1 MPAYQTIRELLSD
14 QVEGRPDAPCLLH
27 GDRCWSYAE
36 FAAEVETVAHAFA
49 ALPLRPGQKVA
60 ILLPNCP
67 EFLWTVFAMARTGG
81 VFVPLNTAQTAGELQ
96 YLLAHSEARC
106 LLTTDAFLPVIEGI
120 RGDCPELEHVVTLDS
135 GNGSDVMRWDEFIGA
150 TGGAPEPANV
160 SPEDMA
166 SIVYTSGTTDRPKG
180 VMLKHYA
187 FAFAPSHRARA
198 LGWTEDDRVLVVM
211 PLFHVNALCHM
222 TIAMMSVGGVVV
234 LMERFS
240 ASRFWDE
247 VKTHGVTTSS
257 IMQTIPRILLNL
269 PPDPSDADT
278 SLRQAVALLPPDV
291 HLEFERRFDVAAI
304 PSYSLTEDLLSV
316 LGPLETSG
324 RKLGSC
330 GVAIA
335 PEVHRLRICNEEGES
350 CGPGELGEIVKQS
363 PAVMMGY
370 YKNPEATAAALR
382 DGWLH
387 TGDLGYLD
395 EDGFLYFVDRKKDM
409 IKRGGENIASAEV
422 ERVLNSHP
430 LIAESAV
437 VAVADP
443 IRQEE
448 VKACIVLGGTAS
460 RKDLPPER
468 LWEFC
473 AENLAPF
480 KVPRYLDYR
489 RGLPKTPSSKV
500 QKNLL
505 REEGLAPGVADRQ
518 ATLSGR
524 PGLDPGSGRSAS
536 STP

>member
-1 MPAYQTIRELLSD
+1 MVGSFMIVYSTLSQLLSH
-14 QVEGRPDAPCLLH
+14 QVEERPDAPCLIH
-27 GDRCWSYAE
+27 EDMRWSYVE
-36 FAAEVETVAHAFA
+36 FAGEVERVARAFRT
-49 ALPLRPGQKVA
+49 LSLQPGQKVA
-60 ILLPNCP
+60 MLLPNCP

-81 VFVPLNTAQTAGELQ
+81 VFVPLNTAQTADELQ

-106 LLTTDAFLPVIEGI
+106 LLTTDAFLPVIAGI
-120 RGDCPELEHVVTLDS
+120 RADCPGLEHVVTLDS
-135 GNGSDVMRWDEFIGA
+135 GDGDGALGWNAFVQAAGS
-150 TGGAPEPANV
+150 APDLTEV
-160 SPEDMA
+160 SPDDLA
-166 SIVYTSGTTDRPKG
+166 SIIYTSGTTDRPKG

-198 LGWTEDDRVLVVM
+198 LGWMEDDKVMVVM

-222 TIAMMSVGGVVV
+222 TIAMMSVGGVAV
-234 LMERFS
+234 LKERFS
-240 ASRFWDE
+240 ASRFWND
-247 VKTHGVTTSS
+247 VRKHGVTTSS

-269 PPDPSDADT
+269 PTDPADADT
-278 SLRQAVALLPPDV
+278 PLRQVMALLPPDV
-291 HLEFERRFDVAAI
+291 HLEFERRFGVTAV

-316 LGPLETSG
+316 LGPLEASV

-335 PEVHRLRICNEEGES
+335 PDVHRLRICNEEGES
-350 CGPGELGEIVKQS
+350 CAPGELGEIVKQS

-382 DGWLH
+382 DGWLR

-409 IKRGGENIASAEV
+409 IKRSGENIASAEV

-430 LIAESAV
+430 LVAESAV
-437 VAVADP
+437 VAVDDP

-448 VKACIVLGGTAS
+448 VKACIVLAESAS
-460 RKDLPPER
+460 SDDLPPEQ

-473 AENLAPF
+473 AEHLAPF
-480 KVPRYLDYR
+480 KIPRYLDYR
-489 RGLPKTPSSKV
+489 PELPKTPSSKV

-505 REEGLAPGVADRQ
+505 REEGLAAGVVDRQ
-518 ATLSGR
+518 A
-524 PGLDPGSGRSAS
+524 P
-536 STP
+536 

>member
-150 TGGAPEPANV
+150 TGGGPEPANV
-160 SPEDMA
+160 SPEDLA
-166 SIVYTSGTTDRPKG
+166 SIIYTSGTTDRPKG

-198 LGWTEDDRVLVVM
+198 LGWTQDDRVLVVM

-234 LMERFS
+234 LKDRFS
-240 ASRFWDE
+240 ASRFWDD
-247 VKTHGVTTSS
+247 VRTHGVTTSS

-269 PPDPSDADT
+269 PPDPGGCGH
-278 SLRQAVALLPPDV
+278 AV
-291 HLEFERRFDVAAI
+291 
-304 PSYSLTEDLLSV
+304 
-316 LGPLETSG
+316 
-324 RKLGSC
+324 
-330 GVAIA
+330 
-335 PEVHRLRICNEEGES
+335 
-350 CGPGELGEIVKQS
+350 
-363 PAVMMGY
+363 
-370 YKNPEATAAALR
+370 EA
-382 DGWLH
+382 G
-387 TGDLGYLD
+387 
-395 EDGFLYFVDRKKDM
+395 
-409 IKRGGENIASAEV
+409 
-422 ERVLNSHP
+422 
-430 LIAESAV
+430 
-437 VAVADP
+437 
-443 IRQEE
+443 
-448 VKACIVLGGTAS
+448 GGTAAPGRPLGVRTAFRRCRHPVVQSHRRPAERS
-460 RKDLPPER
+460 RSVGGVRTEAREL
-468 LWEFC
+468 
-473 AENLAPF
+473 
-480 KVPRYLDYR
+480 R
-489 RGLPKTPSSKV
+489 RGH
-500 QKNLL
+500 
-505 REEGLAPGVADRQ
+505 
-518 ATLSGR
+518 R
-524 PGLDPGSGRSAS
+524 PGGAPVAHL
-536 STP
+536 

>member
-1 MPAYQTIRELLSD
+1 MTAYGTLCELLSD
-14 QVEGRPDAPCLLH
+14 QVDKRPDAPCLVH
-27 GDRCWSYAE
+27 RGRRWSYAG
-36 FAAEVETVAHAFA
+36 FTAEVEKVARALT
-49 ALPLRPGQKVA
+49 ALPLRAGQKMA
-60 ILLPNCP
+60 LLLPNCP

-81 VFVPLNTAQTAGELQ
+81 VFVPLNTAQTPGELK
-96 YLLAHSEARC
+96 YLLAHSEAHG
-106 LLTTDAFLPVIEGI
+106 LLTTDAFMPVIEGI
-120 RGDCPELEHVVTLDS
+120 RGDCPELKHVVALDAGS
-135 GNGSDVMRWDEFIGA
+135 GNGVTGWDEFIGA
-150 TGGAPEPANV
+150 AGRGPEPAEA
-160 SPEDMA
+160 SPEDLA
-166 SIVYTSGTTDRPKG
+166 SIIYTSGTTDRPKG

-198 LGWTEDDRVLVVM
+198 LGWTENDRVLVVM

-234 LMERFS
+234 LKERFS
-240 ASRFWDE
+240 ASRFWND
-247 VKTHGVTTSS
+247 VNTHGVTTSS

-269 PPDPSDADT
+269 PPDPADADT
-278 SLRQAVALLPPDV
+278 SLRQVMALLPPEV
-291 HLEFERRFDVAAI
+291 HLEFERRFGVAAI

-316 LGPLETSG
+316 LGPLETSR

-335 PEVHRLRICNEEGES
+335 PEAHRLRICNEEGES
-350 CGPGELGEIVKQS
+350 CGPGEVGEIVKRS

-409 IKRGGENIASAEV
+409 IKRSGENIASAEV
-422 ERVLNSHP
+422 ERVLSSHP
-430 LIAESAV
+430 LVAECAV

-443 IRQEE
+443 VRQEE
-448 VKACIVLGGTAS
+448 VKACIVLAEGAAPGE
-460 RKDLPPER
+460 LPPEQ
-468 LWEFC
+468 LWAFC
-473 AENLAPF
+473 GEHLAPF

-489 RGLPKTPSSKV
+489 RELPKTPSSKV

-505 REEGLAPGVADRQ
+505 REEGLASGPADRGERLDNQ
-518 ATLSGR
+518 AGNGR
-524 PGLDPGSGRSAS
+524 
-536 STP
+536 

>member
-1 MPAYQTIRELLSD
+1 MLAYQTIRELLSD
-14 QVEGRPDAPCLLH
+14 QVERRPDAPCLVH

-135 GNGSDVMRWDEFIGA
+135 GNGSDVMRWNEFIGA

-166 SIVYTSGTTDRPKG
+166 SIIYTSGTTDRPKG

-187 FAFAPSHRARA
+187 FALAPSHRARA
-198 LGWTEDDRVLVVM
+198 LGWTQDDRVLVVM

-222 TIAMMSVGGVVV
+222 TIAMMSTGGVVV
-234 LMERFS
+234 LKDRFS
-240 ASRFWDE
+240 ASRFWDD
-247 VKTHGVTTSS
+247 VRTHGVTTSS

-269 PPDPSDADT
+269 PPDPADADT
-278 SLRQAVALLPPDV
+278 PLRQVVALLPPDV

-304 PSYSLTEDLLSV
+304 PSYSLTEDLLSI

-350 CGPGELGEIVKQS
+350 CAPGELGEIVKQS

-382 DGWLH
+382 DGWLY

-448 VKACIVLGGTAS
+448 VKACIVLGPGGS
-460 RKDLPPER
+460 RETLPPEQV
-468 LWEFC
+468 WAFC
-473 AENLAPF
+473 AEHLAPF
-480 KVPRYLDYR
+480 KIPRYLDYR
-489 RGLPKTPSSKV
+489 QELPKTPSSKV

-505 REEGLAPGVADRQ
+505 REEGLCAGMVERQ
-518 ATLSGR
+518 AAER
-524 PGLDPGSGRSAS
+524 GS
-536 STP
+536 

>member
-14 QVEGRPDAPCLLH
+14 QVERRPGAPCLVH

-36 FAAEVETVAHAFA
+36 FAAEVETVAQAFA

-67 EFLWTVFAMARTGG
+67 EYLWTVFAMARTGG

-96 YLLAHSEARC
+96 YLLAHSEASC
-106 LLTTDAFLPVIEGI
+106 LLTTDAVMPVIEAI
-120 RGDCPELEHVVTLDS
+120 RGDCPDLEHVVTLDS
-135 GNGSDVMRWDEFIGA
+135 GSRKGAMSWNGFIGA
-150 TGGAPEPANV
+150 VRHGPELRQV
-160 SPEDMA
+160 SPEDLA
-166 SIVYTSGTTDRPKG
+166 SIIYTSGTTDRPKG
-180 VMLKHYA
+180 VMLKHHA

-198 LGWTEDDRVLVVM
+198 LGWTEADRVLVVM

-234 LMERFS
+234 LEERFS
-240 ASRFWDE
+240 ASRFWED
-247 VKTHGVTTSS
+247 VRIHGVTTSS

-278 SLRQAVALLPPDV
+278 SLRQVMALLPPDV
-291 HLEFERRFDVAAI
+291 HLEFERRFGVTAI

-316 LGPLETSG
+316 LGPLEESG
-324 RKLGSC
+324 RRLGSC

-335 PEVHRLRICNEEGES
+335 PEVHRLRIHDEEGES
-350 CGPGELGEIVKQS
+350 CRPGELGEIVKQS
-363 PAVMMGY
+363 PAVMVGY

-395 EDGFLYFVDRKKDM
+395 DDGFLYFVDRKKDM

-430 LIAESAV
+430 LIAEAAV

-448 VKACIVLGGTAS
+448 VKACIVLADGTS
-460 RKDLPPER
+460 PEDLPPEQ

-473 AENLAPF
+473 AEHLAPF
-480 KVPRYLDYR
+480 KIPRYLDYR
-489 RGLPKTPSSKV
+489 QDLPKTPSSKV
-500 QKNLL
+500 RKNLL
-505 REEGLAPGVADRQ
+505 REQGLAPGVVDRQ
-518 ATLSGR
+518 ALLDKVTAKGR
-524 PGLDPGSGRSAS
+524 
-536 STP
+536 